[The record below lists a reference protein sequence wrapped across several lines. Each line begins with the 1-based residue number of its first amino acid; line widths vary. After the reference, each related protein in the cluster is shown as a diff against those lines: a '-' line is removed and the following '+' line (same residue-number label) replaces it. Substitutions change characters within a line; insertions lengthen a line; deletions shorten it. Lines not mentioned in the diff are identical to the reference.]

1 MLDWIRSDMLA
12 DGMISPADLALL
24 HVTDDPDDAVQ
35 RVIESYEPIGVEP
48 GSVFE
53 PGS

>member
-35 RVIESYEPIGVEP
+35 RVLESYEPHVLQP
-48 GSVFE
+48 GS
-53 PGS
+53 